1 MDTERAAIPLIPS
14 PGPGFNPPASRPVQE
29 NAGGAHG
36 KEAIAM
42 ERPHSAHLTLAAG
55 LLSLVSGCGGSTAAG
70 DSTSDCSVNGE
81 NAQVLSTMQ
90 SWYYWYQSLPSTVNP
105 AGYGSPDALLDAI
118 RQQPLDRFTY
128 ITTQAADQAFYGA
141 GQYVG
146 YGLGFRLSA
155 ANDLEVNQVFA
166 ASPANL
172 AGLVRG
178 DTVTQINGLP
188 VPTLVANG
196 QLDDELSAA
205 DPGVNVTL
213 TFTDLQSQSHTV
225 TLTSAVVTQPS
236 VDQVSVFTVGS
247 ERVGYFLLNSFI
259 DPSTAAL
266 DQAFAQFVSQGVTQL
281 VIDERYNGGGEV
293 TVAQYL
299 ASLVAGSSYAGKTL
313 GSLTYNDKHTD
324 QNQVLTFPTV
334 ATSLGLT
341 QVVFITSDSTAS
353 ASEFVINALSPYLHV
368 VTVGSA
374 TFGKP
379 VGEDGFNVCADVL
392 YPITFKIANVNG
404 YGDYFGGLPVTCAA
418 TDDISRG
425 LGDPNEAA
433 LATSLTY
440 IGQGDCGPHAAVA
453 ALENARRETLRSGS

>member
-266 DQAFAQFVSQGVTQL
+266 DHPSPSSSARVSP
-281 VIDERYNGGGEV
+281 
-293 TVAQYL
+293 
-299 ASLVAGSSYAGKTL
+299 SS
-313 GSLTYNDKHTD
+313 
-324 QNQVLTFPTV
+324 
-334 ATSLGLT
+334 
-341 QVVFITSDSTAS
+341 
-353 ASEFVINALSPYLHV
+353 
-368 VTVGSA
+368 
-374 TFGKP
+374 
-379 VGEDGFNVCADVL
+379 
-392 YPITFKIANVNG
+392 
-404 YGDYFGGLPVTCAA
+404 
-418 TDDISRG
+418 
-425 LGDPNEAA
+425 
-433 LATSLTY
+433 
-440 IGQGDCGPHAAVA
+440 
-453 ALENARRETLRSGS
+453 

>member
-1 MDTERAAIPLIPS
+1 
-14 PGPGFNPPASRPVQE
+14 
-29 NAGGAHG
+29 
-36 KEAIAM
+36 M
-42 ERPHSAHLTLAAG
+42 ERPHPAHVALAAG
-55 LLSLVSGCGGSTAAG
+55 LFVLSLLNGCGGSTAAS
-70 DSTSDCSVNGE
+70 DTASDCSVNGE
-81 NAQVLSTMQ
+81 NAQVLSTLQ
-90 SWYYWYQSLPSTVNP
+90 SWYYWYQSLPGTVNP
-105 AGYGSPDALLDAI
+105 TGYSGPDALLDAI

-146 YGLGFRLSA
+146 YGLGFALDA
-155 ANDLEVNQVFA
+155 ANDLAVNQVFA

-225 TLTSAVVTQPS
+225 TLTSTVVTQPS
-236 VDQVSVFTVGS
+236 VDQVSVFPVGGQ
-247 ERVGYFLLNSFI
+247 RVGYFLFNSFI
-259 DPSTAAL
+259 DTSTAAL
-266 DQAFAQFVSQGVTQL
+266 DQAFTQFVGQGVTQL

-299 ASLVAGSSYAGKTL
+299 ASLVAGPSYAGKTL
-313 GSLTYNDKHTD
+313 GTLTYNDKHTD

-334 ATSLGLT
+334 ATSLGLS

-353 ASEFVINALSPYLHV
+353 ASEFVINALSPYIHV

-379 VGEDGFNVCADVL
+379 VGEDGFNICSDVL

-404 YGDYFGGLPVTCAA
+404 YGDYFNGLPATCAA
-418 TDDISRG
+418 TDDLSRG
-425 LGDPNEAA
+425 LGDPGEGV
-433 LATSLTY
+433 LATALTY
-440 IGQGDCGPHAAVA
+440 VGQGNCGPHAPLA
-453 ALENARRETLRSGS
+453 ALENARREASHPRRAARYGWRQLVHAY